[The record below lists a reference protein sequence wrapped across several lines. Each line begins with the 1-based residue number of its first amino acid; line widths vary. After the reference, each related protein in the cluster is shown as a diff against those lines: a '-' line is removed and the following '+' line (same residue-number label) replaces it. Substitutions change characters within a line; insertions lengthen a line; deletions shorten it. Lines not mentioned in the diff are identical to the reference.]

1 MIPKAQVDF
10 IIAQGLLNFWAT
22 TGVDMDKVWE
32 ILEVDSSLPYP
43 RRVPADRISA
53 VYRFVSSQLNDPM
66 IPYDI
71 GSYMGNQPL
80 SDFQV
85 ASGVAF
91 LARLFANSLGNTMQ
105 ESDLN
110 MVIPAP
116 LVPSESAVTEC
127 LGIRVTA
134 GENFL
139 IEISKDA
146 WVRKTETA
154 DPATFLTIRHRVSG
168 PVSPESPGH
177 QFLRFFQN

>member
-80 SDFQV
+80 PLQR
-85 ASGVAF
+85 A
-91 LARLFANSLGNTMQ
+91 
-105 ESDLN
+105 
-110 MVIPAP
+110 VIS
-116 LVPSESAVTEC
+116 SE
-127 LGIRVTA
+127 
-134 GENFL
+134 N
-139 IEISKDA
+139 
-146 WVRKTETA
+146 
-154 DPATFLTIRHRVSG
+154 
-168 PVSPESPGH
+168 
-177 QFLRFFQN
+177 